1 MFDKIF
7 CFSSS
12 FELFHSNSNN
22 TPRPI
27 KGSSSCEDIESSM
40 EFFISSILE
49 SLKLLM
55 IYFLISICYYIG
67 GDVMSIYIH
76 IPFCNSICT
85 YCDFCKIFY
94 NKKYINDYLNNLE
107 QEIKVR
113 YKSEIVNTIFIGGG
127 TPSSLDDEELIRL
140 MNIIEIFKLNDNYE
154 FTVECNIESITENKL
169 KIMKK
174 YGVNRI
180 SIGVESFDNSII
192 KLLGRNHTKKDV
204 YNKMEIVKRYFS
216 NINIDLIYAAYDDIN
231 ILKSDI
237 DCFLKLDI
245 PHISTYSLIIEDNT
259 MLKINGMKNIDEDID
274 YEMYKYIED
283 TLEKNDYI
291 HYEISNYAKNGYQSK
306 HNLVYWNNE
315 EYYGFGLSSTSY
327 INNERITNT
336 KNLRKYLNGEYL
348 DTSVYEDKDI
358 RMENEIM
365 LGLRKL
371 DGINLDRFKD
381 KFNVSLE
388 DIYNIDNLVRNG
400 YLIRDN
406 NCIKI
411 DKKYMYISNEII
423 VRILE

>member
-1 MFDKIF
+1 
-7 CFSSS
+7 
-12 FELFHSNSNN
+12 
-22 TPRPI
+22 
-27 KGSSSCEDIESSM
+27 
-40 EFFISSILE
+40 
-49 SLKLLM
+49 
-55 IYFLISICYYIG
+55 
-67 GDVMSIYIH
+67 MSIYIH

-204 YNKMEIVKRYFS
+204 YNKMKIVKRYFS

-283 TLEKNDYI
+283 ALEKNNYI

-371 DGINLDRFKD
+371 DGIDLDRFKE

>member
-1 MFDKIF
+1 
-7 CFSSS
+7 
-12 FELFHSNSNN
+12 
-22 TPRPI
+22 
-27 KGSSSCEDIESSM
+27 
-40 EFFISSILE
+40 
-49 SLKLLM
+49 
-55 IYFLISICYYIG
+55 
-67 GDVMSIYIH
+67 MSIYIH

-204 YNKMEIVKRYFS
+204 YNKMGIVKRYFS

-283 TLEKNDYI
+283 ALEKNDYI

-365 LGLRKL
+365 LGLRKF

-388 DIYNIDNLVRNG
+388 DIYNIDNLISEG
-400 YLIRDN
+400 YLVKEDN
-406 NCIKI
+406 YIKI
-411 DKKYMYISNEII
+411 NKKYMYISNEII

>member
-1 MFDKIF
+1 
-7 CFSSS
+7 
-12 FELFHSNSNN
+12 
-22 TPRPI
+22 
-27 KGSSSCEDIESSM
+27 
-40 EFFISSILE
+40 
-49 SLKLLM
+49 
-55 IYFLISICYYIG
+55 
-67 GDVMSIYIH
+67 MSIYIH

-283 TLEKNDYI
+283 ALEKNNYI

>member
-1 MFDKIF
+1 
-7 CFSSS
+7 
-12 FELFHSNSNN
+12 
-22 TPRPI
+22 
-27 KGSSSCEDIESSM
+27 
-40 EFFISSILE
+40 
-49 SLKLLM
+49 
-55 IYFLISICYYIG
+55 
-67 GDVMSIYIH
+67 MSIYIH

-204 YNKMEIVKRYFS
+204 YNKMGIVKRYFS
-216 NINIDLIYAAYDDIN
+216 NISIDLIYAAYDDIN

-283 TLEKNDYI
+283 ALEKNDYI

-371 DGINLDRFKD
+371 DGIDLDRFKE

>member
-1 MFDKIF
+1 
-7 CFSSS
+7 
-12 FELFHSNSNN
+12 
-22 TPRPI
+22 
-27 KGSSSCEDIESSM
+27 
-40 EFFISSILE
+40 
-49 SLKLLM
+49 
-55 IYFLISICYYIG
+55 
-67 GDVMSIYIH
+67 MSIYIH

-94 NKKYINDYLNNLE
+94 DKKYINDYLNNLE

-113 YKSEIVNTIFIGGG
+113 YKGEIVNTIFIGGG

-204 YNKMEIVKRYFS
+204 YNKMGIVKRYFS

-283 TLEKNDYI
+283 TLEKNNYI

-336 KNLRKYLNGEYL
+336 KNLRNYLNGKYIC
-348 DTSVYEDKDI
+348 TSISEDKEI
-358 RMENEIM
+358 KMENEVM

-371 DGINLDRFKD
+371 DGIDLDRFKD

-388 DIYNIDNLVRNG
+388 DIYNIDNLISEG
-400 YLIRDN
+400 YLVKEDN
-406 NCIKI
+406 YIKI
-411 DKKYMYISNEII
+411 NKKYMYISNEII

>member
-1 MFDKIF
+1 
-7 CFSSS
+7 
-12 FELFHSNSNN
+12 
-22 TPRPI
+22 
-27 KGSSSCEDIESSM
+27 
-40 EFFISSILE
+40 
-49 SLKLLM
+49 
-55 IYFLISICYYIG
+55 
-67 GDVMSIYIH
+67 MSIYIH

-204 YNKMEIVKRYFS
+204 YNKMGIVKRYFS

-283 TLEKNDYI
+283 TLEKNNYI

-336 KNLRKYLNGEYL
+336 KNLRNYLNGKYIG
-348 DTSVYEDKDI
+348 TSISEDKEI
-358 RMENEIM
+358 KMENEVM

-371 DGINLDRFKD
+371 DGIDLDRFKD

-388 DIYNIDNLVRNG
+388 DIYNIDNLISEG
-400 YLIRDN
+400 YYLVKEDN
-406 NCIKI
+406 YIKI
-411 DKKYMYISNEII
+411 NKKYMYISNEII

>member
-1 MFDKIF
+1 
-7 CFSSS
+7 
-12 FELFHSNSNN
+12 
-22 TPRPI
+22 
-27 KGSSSCEDIESSM
+27 M
-40 EFFISSILE
+40 ETKAL
-49 SLKLLM
+49 
-55 IYFLISICYYIG
+55 
-67 GDVMSIYIH
+67 YIH

-204 YNKMEIVKRYFS
+204 YNKMGIVKRYFS

-283 TLEKNDYI
+283 ALEKNDYI

-371 DGINLDRFKD
+371 DGIDLDRFKE

>member
-1 MFDKIF
+1 
-7 CFSSS
+7 
-12 FELFHSNSNN
+12 
-22 TPRPI
+22 
-27 KGSSSCEDIESSM
+27 
-40 EFFISSILE
+40 
-49 SLKLLM
+49 
-55 IYFLISICYYIG
+55 
-67 GDVMSIYIH
+67 MSIYIH

-283 TLEKNDYI
+283 TLEKNNYI

-336 KNLRKYLNGEYL
+336 KNLRNYLNGKYIG
-348 DTSVYEDKDI
+348 TSISEDKEI
-358 RMENEIM
+358 KMENEVM

-371 DGINLDRFKD
+371 DGIDLDRFKD

-388 DIYNIDNLVRNG
+388 DIYNIDNLISDG
-400 YLIRDN
+400 YLVKEDN
-406 NCIKI
+406 YIKI
-411 DKKYMYISNEII
+411 NKKYMYISNEII

>member
-1 MFDKIF
+1 
-7 CFSSS
+7 
-12 FELFHSNSNN
+12 
-22 TPRPI
+22 
-27 KGSSSCEDIESSM
+27 
-40 EFFISSILE
+40 
-49 SLKLLM
+49 
-55 IYFLISICYYIG
+55 
-67 GDVMSIYIH
+67 MSIYIH

-365 LGLRKL
+365 LGLRKF
-371 DGINLDRFKD
+371 DGIDLDRFKE

>member
-1 MFDKIF
+1 
-7 CFSSS
+7 
-12 FELFHSNSNN
+12 
-22 TPRPI
+22 
-27 KGSSSCEDIESSM
+27 
-40 EFFISSILE
+40 
-49 SLKLLM
+49 
-55 IYFLISICYYIG
+55 
-67 GDVMSIYIH
+67 MSIYIH

-245 PHISTYSLIIEDNT
+245 PHISTYSLINEDNT

-283 TLEKNDYI
+283 TLEKNNYI

-336 KNLRKYLNGEYL
+336 KNLRNYLNGKYIG
-348 DTSVYEDKDI
+348 TSISEDKEI
-358 RMENEIM
+358 KMENEVM

-388 DIYNIDNLVRNG
+388 DIYNIDNLISEG
-400 YLIRDN
+400 YLVKEDN
-406 NCIKI
+406 YIKI
-411 DKKYMYISNEII
+411 NKKYMYISNEII

>member
-1 MFDKIF
+1 
-7 CFSSS
+7 
-12 FELFHSNSNN
+12 
-22 TPRPI
+22 
-27 KGSSSCEDIESSM
+27 
-40 EFFISSILE
+40 
-49 SLKLLM
+49 
-55 IYFLISICYYIG
+55 
-67 GDVMSIYIH
+67 MSIYIH

-365 LGLRKL
+365 LGLRKF

>member
-1 MFDKIF
+1 
-7 CFSSS
+7 
-12 FELFHSNSNN
+12 
-22 TPRPI
+22 
-27 KGSSSCEDIESSM
+27 
-40 EFFISSILE
+40 
-49 SLKLLM
+49 
-55 IYFLISICYYIG
+55 
-67 GDVMSIYIH
+67 MSIYIH
-76 IPFCNSICT
+76 IPFCNSIST

>member
-1 MFDKIF
+1 
-7 CFSSS
+7 
-12 FELFHSNSNN
+12 
-22 TPRPI
+22 
-27 KGSSSCEDIESSM
+27 
-40 EFFISSILE
+40 
-49 SLKLLM
+49 
-55 IYFLISICYYIG
+55 
-67 GDVMSIYIH
+67 MSIYIH

-204 YNKMEIVKRYFS
+204 YNKMGIVKRYFS

-237 DCFLKLDI
+237 DCFLKLGI
-245 PHISTYSLIIEDNT
+245 SHISTYSLIIEDNT

-283 TLEKNDYI
+283 ALEKNDYI

-327 INNERITNT
+327 INNKRITNT

-365 LGLRKL
+365 LGLRKF
-371 DGINLDRFKD
+371 DGIDLDRFKE

>member
-1 MFDKIF
+1 
-7 CFSSS
+7 
-12 FELFHSNSNN
+12 
-22 TPRPI
+22 
-27 KGSSSCEDIESSM
+27 
-40 EFFISSILE
+40 
-49 SLKLLM
+49 
-55 IYFLISICYYIG
+55 
-67 GDVMSIYIH
+67 MSIYIH

-140 MNIIEIFKLNDNYE
+140 MNIIRIFKLSKEYE
-154 FTVECNIESITENKL
+154 FTIECNIESITENKL

-204 YNKMEIVKRYFS
+204 YNKMKIVKRYFS

-259 MLKINGMKNIDEDID
+259 MLKINGMRNIDEDID

-283 TLEKNDYI
+283 ALEKNDYI

-371 DGINLDRFKD
+371 DGIDLDRFKE

-388 DIYNIDNLVRNG
+388 DIYNIDNLISEG
-400 YLIRDN
+400 YLVKEDN
-406 NCIKI
+406 YIKI
-411 DKKYMYISNEII
+411 NKKYMYISNEII

>member
-1 MFDKIF
+1 
-7 CFSSS
+7 
-12 FELFHSNSNN
+12 
-22 TPRPI
+22 
-27 KGSSSCEDIESSM
+27 
-40 EFFISSILE
+40 
-49 SLKLLM
+49 
-55 IYFLISICYYIG
+55 
-67 GDVMSIYIH
+67 MSIYIH

-204 YNKMEIVKRYFS
+204 YNKIGIVKRYFS

-283 TLEKNDYI
+283 TLEKNNYI

-327 INNERITNT
+327 INNKRITNT

-365 LGLRKL
+365 LGLRKF
-371 DGINLDRFKD
+371 DGIDLDRFKE

>member
-1 MFDKIF
+1 
-7 CFSSS
+7 
-12 FELFHSNSNN
+12 
-22 TPRPI
+22 
-27 KGSSSCEDIESSM
+27 
-40 EFFISSILE
+40 
-49 SLKLLM
+49 
-55 IYFLISICYYIG
+55 
-67 GDVMSIYIH
+67 MSIYIH

-204 YNKMEIVKRYFS
+204 YNKMKIVKRYFS

-283 TLEKNDYI
+283 ALEKNDYI

-365 LGLRKL
+365 LGLRKF
-371 DGINLDRFKD
+371 DGIDLDRFKE

>member
-1 MFDKIF
+1 MVMFM
-7 CFSSS
+7 
-12 FELFHSNSNN
+12 L
-22 TPRPI
+22 
-27 KGSSSCEDIESSM
+27 
-40 EFFISSILE
+40 
-49 SLKLLM
+49 
-55 IYFLISICYYIG
+55 
-67 GDVMSIYIH
+67 IYIH

-204 YNKMEIVKRYFS
+204 YNKMKIVKRYFS

-283 TLEKNDYI
+283 TLEKNNYI

-371 DGINLDRFKD
+371 DGIDLDRFKE

>member
-1 MFDKIF
+1 
-7 CFSSS
+7 
-12 FELFHSNSNN
+12 
-22 TPRPI
+22 
-27 KGSSSCEDIESSM
+27 
-40 EFFISSILE
+40 
-49 SLKLLM
+49 
-55 IYFLISICYYIG
+55 
-67 GDVMSIYIH
+67 MSIYIH

-204 YNKMEIVKRYFS
+204 YNKMGIVKRYFS

-259 MLKINGMKNIDEDID
+259 MLKINGMRNIDEDID

-283 TLEKNDYI
+283 TLEKNNYI

-371 DGINLDRFKD
+371 DGIDLDRFKE

>member
-1 MFDKIF
+1 
-7 CFSSS
+7 
-12 FELFHSNSNN
+12 
-22 TPRPI
+22 
-27 KGSSSCEDIESSM
+27 
-40 EFFISSILE
+40 
-49 SLKLLM
+49 
-55 IYFLISICYYIG
+55 
-67 GDVMSIYIH
+67 MSIYIH

-381 KFNVSLE
+381 KFNVTLE

>member
-1 MFDKIF
+1 
-7 CFSSS
+7 
-12 FELFHSNSNN
+12 
-22 TPRPI
+22 
-27 KGSSSCEDIESSM
+27 
-40 EFFISSILE
+40 
-49 SLKLLM
+49 
-55 IYFLISICYYIG
+55 
-67 GDVMSIYIH
+67 MSIYIH
-76 IPFCNSICT
+76 IPFCNGICS

-204 YNKMEIVKRYFS
+204 YNKMGIVKRYFS

-283 TLEKNDYI
+283 ALEKNDYI

-371 DGINLDRFKD
+371 DGIDLDRFKE

>member
-1 MFDKIF
+1 
-7 CFSSS
+7 
-12 FELFHSNSNN
+12 
-22 TPRPI
+22 
-27 KGSSSCEDIESSM
+27 
-40 EFFISSILE
+40 
-49 SLKLLM
+49 
-55 IYFLISICYYIG
+55 
-67 GDVMSIYIH
+67 MSIYIH

-283 TLEKNDYI
+283 TLEKNNYI

-336 KNLRKYLNGEYL
+336 KNLRKYLNGKYIG
-348 DTSVYEDKDI
+348 TSISEDKEI
-358 RMENEIM
+358 KMENEIM

-371 DGINLDRFKD
+371 DGIDLDRFKE

-388 DIYNIDNLVRNG
+388 DIYNIDNLISEG
-400 YLIRDN
+400 YLVKEDN
-406 NCIKI
+406 YIKI
-411 DKKYMYISNEII
+411 NKKYMYISNEII

>member
-1 MFDKIF
+1 
-7 CFSSS
+7 
-12 FELFHSNSNN
+12 
-22 TPRPI
+22 
-27 KGSSSCEDIESSM
+27 
-40 EFFISSILE
+40 
-49 SLKLLM
+49 
-55 IYFLISICYYIG
+55 
-67 GDVMSIYIH
+67 MSIYIH

-274 YEMYKYIED
+274 YELYKYIED

-371 DGINLDRFKD
+371 DGIDLDRFKE

>member
-1 MFDKIF
+1 
-7 CFSSS
+7 
-12 FELFHSNSNN
+12 
-22 TPRPI
+22 
-27 KGSSSCEDIESSM
+27 
-40 EFFISSILE
+40 
-49 SLKLLM
+49 
-55 IYFLISICYYIG
+55 
-67 GDVMSIYIH
+67 MSIYIH

-204 YNKMEIVKRYFS
+204 YNKMKIVKRYFS

-283 TLEKNDYI
+283 TLEKNNYI

-371 DGINLDRFKD
+371 DGIDLDRFKD

-388 DIYNIDNLVRNG
+388 DIYNIDNLISDG
-400 YLIRDN
+400 YLVKEDN
-406 NCIKI
+406 YIKI
-411 DKKYMYISNEII
+411 NKKYMYISNEII

>member
-1 MFDKIF
+1 
-7 CFSSS
+7 
-12 FELFHSNSNN
+12 
-22 TPRPI
+22 
-27 KGSSSCEDIESSM
+27 
-40 EFFISSILE
+40 
-49 SLKLLM
+49 
-55 IYFLISICYYIG
+55 
-67 GDVMSIYIH
+67 MSIYIH

-406 NCIKI
+406 ICIKI

>member
-1 MFDKIF
+1 
-7 CFSSS
+7 
-12 FELFHSNSNN
+12 
-22 TPRPI
+22 
-27 KGSSSCEDIESSM
+27 
-40 EFFISSILE
+40 
-49 SLKLLM
+49 
-55 IYFLISICYYIG
+55 
-67 GDVMSIYIH
+67 MSIYIH

-336 KNLRKYLNGEYL
+336 KNLRNYLNGKYIG
-348 DTSVYEDKDI
+348 TSISEDKEI
-358 RMENEIM
+358 KMENEVM

-371 DGINLDRFKD
+371 DGIDLDRFKD

-388 DIYNIDNLVRNG
+388 DIYNIDNLISEG
-400 YLIRDN
+400 YLVKEDN
-406 NCIKI
+406 YIKI
-411 DKKYMYISNEII
+411 NKKYMYISNEII